1 MYLKKFI
8 YVNWGNIPN
17 SEFTFGDINLFSG
30 GNGSGK
36 TTAADAIQTLMTA
49 AHDGAFHFNP
59 GQDESTQ
66 RGRGGK
72 QVRTLASYVLGCD
85 DGAYARLDGAD
96 AYLAGVF
103 HPTPGESGE
112 PFTAIIALRAFLE
125 SAGSTRV
132 GRLEEQTFYIVKNT
146 ELALSDFEKAD
157 SGGKYIVAADRLYTS
172 LRQGYSTEKVERYEK
187 KKAYLARLYGALR
200 GKRDAV
206 SEREA
211 MHAARAFSRFMAYK
225 PVDSIDAFVASEVLD
240 AKEMGSAI
248 RDISSALKTIH
259 KMEREAA
266 QLQVSV
272 RLLEE
277 ARGKANFY
285 IDNWLQQQV
294 LGYCVAQSQFVRAQQ
309 SYLHSK
315 QEQKTLR
322 QALLQNEKE
331 RTLSDERNR
340 ELRAKTI
347 ELEARRKGFAVL
359 RDKDQLEQQIQE
371 LQQQFG
377 LRAKSLLQADEQLRI
392 NSRACQTLLQG
403 LQQQSLE
410 LSLPELA
417 DKTLRTRLKIL
428 AQEPSLADLKNLFMQ
443 DWVDISPLE
452 AHLDQAL
459 VLQQEHNVFLA
470 HWQRSDEQNVSLRD
484 KLMHHIQRRR
494 DEQDKLK
501 KRYEQL
507 EREVNALQTQQVS
520 YPPQVEAALK
530 AIRQQ
535 CPEAD
540 ARVLCDHVEIIDPQ
554 WQSAIEGYIGGNRFG
569 ILVEE
574 AYEAEAIRIVR
585 NMAGRGGNQS
595 INNAKVI
602 QGSKARSDA
611 ARDQRNHDAHAI
623 CHVMSFTHAT
633 AEAYI
638 RASYGNVLRVN
649 SAEEL
654 RNTRRGVT
662 QDGMASGNYTLFR
675 CDISDDSLVFGQGA
689 RARALLAKRELLS
702 ATLEQY
708 QAANDDYNAL
718 HNVQRAIDNLKVID
732 YADQLSQVL
741 SLQRKEDSA
750 RKALTSL
757 DLSGFDELEQALQ
770 ALLGQEQALDEH
782 VKELQKSWV
791 NIEAD
796 LKNISS
802 RCERQSDEQ
811 ESLQEK
817 AEACENN
824 VRSLAKLWPDFDA
837 EQALTQADKSIAHGN
852 TEHFIN
858 EEQSISSELQKAFH
872 QLGRCI
878 HDHNLQANM
887 QDAIA
892 FDPVFD
898 DPKASFKLACDS
910 RQQLDS
916 LHNRL
921 KNNVLASRHQ
931 ELISLRNSFN
941 NSFVTHLCHTIF
953 QSIND
958 GQRTLEQLNDELLH
972 HRFGADRER
981 FYFGWQW
988 VAEFKE
994 YWQFFKAVME
1004 NPSLGEG
1011 ESLFDS
1017 ALDDK
1022 HCQVRDRLIAMLLD
1036 EDEQKALRELTRI
1049 ADYRNYHSYEIYKEP
1064 EGKDP
1069 IALSTYGTGSG
1080 GQLET
1085 PAYIIR
1091 SAAITSAF
1099 RFNEGNS
1106 HLRMVLVD
1114 EAFSKMDEH
1123 RSKEVMNYLTQ
1134 SLGLQLVFIMPSSK
1148 CGPFMDMVS
1157 HQYVF
1162 TKCPTAGKVP
1172 GSELNTTVLVD
1183 RQILKKDAVEK
1194 LWAERRRDVSY
1205 QASLDFMD
1213 AFME

>member
-8 YVNWGNIPN
+8 YVHWGNIPN
-17 SEFTFGDINLFSG
+17 SEFNFGDINLFSG

-112 PFTAIIALRAFLE
+112 PFTAVIALRAFLE
-125 SAGSTRV
+125 SAGSNRV
-132 GRLEEQTFYIVKNT
+132 GRLEEQTFYILKNT
-146 ELALSDFEKAD
+146 ELGLSDFEKSD
-157 SGGKYIVAADRLYTS
+157 SGGKYIVAADRIYTS
-172 LRQGYSTEKVERYEK
+172 LRQGYGADKVEKYEK

-225 PVDSIDAFVASEVLD
+225 PVDSIDAFVASEVLE
-240 AKEMGSAI
+240 AKDLGAAI
-248 RDISSALKTIH
+248 RDISSTLKTIH

-266 QLQVSV
+266 QLQASV

-277 ARGKANFY
+277 ARGKADFY

-294 LGYCVAQSQFVRAQQ
+294 LGYCVAQSQFVRAQKY
-309 SYLHSK
+309 YLATK
-315 QEQKTLR
+315 QEQQELR

-331 RTLSDERNR
+331 RTLADVRSR
-340 ELRAKTI
+340 ELRDKTI

-371 LQQQFG
+371 LQQQFTG
-377 LRAKSLLQADEQLRI
+377 CAKNLLQADEQLRI
-392 NSRACQTLLQG
+392 NARACHTLTLG

-410 LSLPELA
+410 LSVPELG
-417 DKTLRTRLKIL
+417 DKALLARLKKL
-428 AQEPSLADLKNLFMQ
+428 AQEPSLADLKSLFMQ
-443 DWVDISPLE
+443 DWIDISPLE

-459 VLQQEHNVFLA
+459 VLQREYNLLLA
-470 HWQRSDEQNVSLRD
+470 SWQTPDDQGLSLRD
-484 KLMHHIQRRR
+484 KLMQYIQRRR
-494 DEQDKLK
+494 DDQDKLK

-507 EREVNALQTQQVS
+507 EREVNSLQSQQVS
-520 YPPQVEAALK
+520 YPPHVEAALK

-535 CPEAD
+535 CPQAD
-540 ARVLCDHVEIIDPQ
+540 ARVLCDHVEITDPQ
-554 WQSAIEGYIGGNRFG
+554 WQSAIEGYIGGSRFG

-585 NMAGRGGNQS
+585 NMAGRSANK
-595 INNAKVI
+595 AKVI
-602 QGSKARSDA
+602 QGSKARSDVSNDSRNED
-611 ARDQRNHDAHAI
+611 ARAI
-623 CHVMSFTHAT
+623 SHVMSFTHAT

-638 RASYGNVLRVN
+638 RASYGNVLRVAN
-649 SAEEL
+649 AEEL
-654 RNTRRGVT
+654 RHTRRGVT

-675 CDISDDSLVFGQGA
+675 CDVSDDTLVFGQAA
-689 RARALLAKRELLS
+689 RERALLAKRELFS
-702 ATLEQY
+702 DTLQQY
-708 QAANDDYNAL
+708 QVANDDYHAL
-718 HNVQRAIDNLKVID
+718 QNLQRAVTSLAMVD
-732 YADQLSQVL
+732 YADQLSGVL
-741 SLQRKEDSA
+741 NLQRKEDSA
-750 RKALTSL
+750 RKALESL

-770 ALLGQEQALDEH
+770 ALQVQEQQLTVQLAG
-782 VKELQKSWV
+782 LQQVWIT
-791 NIEAD
+791 IEAD
-796 LKNISS
+796 LKNITA

-811 ESLQEK
+811 EALQEK
-817 AEACENN
+817 ADACEDNL
-824 VRSLAKLWPDFDA
+824 RSLTKLWPEFDA
-837 EQALTQADKSIAHGN
+837 EQALLQADKNVAHGN
-852 TEHFIN
+852 AEHFAN
-858 EEQSISSELQKAFH
+858 EEQSISRELQQALH
-872 QLGRCI
+872 QLSKLI
-878 HDHNLQANM
+878 LEHNQQANI

-898 DPKASFKLACDS
+898 NSRANFKLACDS

-921 KNNVLASRHQ
+921 KNNVLATRHQ
-931 ELISLRNSFN
+931 ELIGLRNSFN
-941 NSFVTHLCHTIF
+941 SSFVTHLCHTIF
-953 QSIND
+953 QAIND
-958 GQRTLEQLNDELLH
+958 GQRTLQQLNDELQH

-981 FYFGWQW
+981 FYFDWKW
-988 VAEFKE
+988 VPEFKE

-1011 ESLFDS
+1011 ESLFDT
-1017 ALDDK
+1017 ALEDK
-1022 HCQVRDRLIAMLLD
+1022 HCQVRDRLMSMLLD
-1036 EDEQKALRELTRI
+1036 DDEQKALRELNRI
-1049 ADYRNYHSYEIYKEP
+1049 ADYRHYHSYEIYKEP
-1064 EGKDP
+1064 EGKEP

-1123 RSKEVMNYLTQ
+1123 RSKEVINYLTQ

-1148 CGPFMDMVS
+1148 CGPFMDMIS

-1162 TKCPTAGKVP
+1162 TKCPTASKVP

-1183 RQILKKDAVEK
+1183 RQVLKKEAVEK

-1205 QASLDFMD
+1205 QASLDFME